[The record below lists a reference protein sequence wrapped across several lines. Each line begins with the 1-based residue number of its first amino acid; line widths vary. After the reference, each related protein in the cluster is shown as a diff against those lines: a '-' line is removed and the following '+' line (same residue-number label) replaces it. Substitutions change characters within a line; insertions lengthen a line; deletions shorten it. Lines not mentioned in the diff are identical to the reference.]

1 MDGPSSF
8 HHLSIR
14 DRCPVGER
22 CLSAGSRAVGP
33 WGLHSPL
40 PLYEINTRQRTTILA
55 SFDTHVCVV
64 TVHTVTWYSMMR
76 AASNV
81 ERVACDSESQTREGK
96 VCSICISFR
105 ASQLEFDEFDRTGR
119 DRWTP
124 MCMPVPVGHLHS
136 FHLGASSSLLRGY

>member
-1 MDGPSSF
+1 MDGLVMDGPSAF

-22 CLSAGSRAVGP
+22 CLSAGSRVVGP

-40 PLYEINTRQRTTILA
+40 PLYEINTRQRPTILA

-64 TVHTVTWYSMMR
+64 TVPYSNF
-76 AASNV
+76 ASNV

-96 VCSICISFR
+96 VCSMMHKLVR
-105 ASQLEFDEFDRTGR
+105 ASQLEF
-119 DRWTP
+119 
-124 MCMPVPVGHLHS
+124 V
-136 FHLGASSSLLRGY
+136 